1 MSKEGMEK
9 PEIDIGFGYAFD
21 LLPYSGLETI
31 EDLLQFAGEF
41 PKLNDEIQQLIEH
54 DALNQYRLGED
65 NEDKYLNAT
74 QLMHKYGHDAE
85 IHHVTTED
93 EYKLTMYRIPG
104 EGEPV
109 FIMHGL
115 LMSAVDWL
123 TVGPNKALPYIMAE
137 QGYDVWM
144 GNARGS
150 SVDSR
155 GHVYLSAEDDVARYW
170 DFSWDEIGRYDL
182 PAMIDYVLQKTK
194 RAAVKYVG
202 HSQGTTSFF
211 VMCSERPEYNEKIS
225 IMVALSPIV
234 YMSHMES
241 PLWLQ
246 VAVMPAAATPWQT
259 VSAHGLNLD
268 EGLATSVGKFRMRF
282 PRAKRIKSVSVT
294 SHHCVIKMMT
304 ICLILP

>member
-1 MSKEGMEK
+1 MAVTYIFIVVLGLQNVF
-9 PEIDIGFGYAFD
+9 INLGYAFD
-21 LLPYSGLETI
+21 LLPFSGLETI

-93 EYKLTMYRIPG
+93 KYKLTMYRIPG
-104 EGEPV
+104 KGEPV

-123 TVGPNKALPYIMAE
+123 TVGPHKALPYILAE

-182 PAMIDYVLQKTK
+182 PAMIDYVLQETN
-194 RAAVKYVG
+194 RTAVKYVG

-241 PLWLQ
+241 PLLKLKPSLEPMYQLKLEEMRPEGTDRGIYWDSCK
-246 VAVMPAAATPWQT
+246 QT
-259 VSAHGLNLD
+259 
-268 EGLATSVGKFRMRF
+268 EQ
-282 PRAKRIKSVSVT
+282 
-294 SHHCVIKMMT
+294 
-304 ICLILP
+304 